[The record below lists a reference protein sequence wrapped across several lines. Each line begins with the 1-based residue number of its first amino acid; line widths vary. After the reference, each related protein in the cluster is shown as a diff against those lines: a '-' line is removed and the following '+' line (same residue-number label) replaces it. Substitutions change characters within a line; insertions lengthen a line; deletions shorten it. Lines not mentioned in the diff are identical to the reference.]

1 MMDGVPTQA
10 TSKGPQASDLATAI
24 RRIAELE
31 TATSKPQQEALDIQK
46 RLQQLVEHIPRVF
59 WLYDCVADQITYVS
73 PAYERVWGRAAPELY
88 QNFSDWFDAIHDDD
102 RQRVCSAFVSK
113 ASTGHYDESFR
124 IVRPDGKVRWIQDR
138 GYPVHDSEGKTHCI
152 VGVAEDAT
160 ELRRAQ
166 LQKLKAANSAT
177 TTQLLTGIADESHHS
192 LQANQICLH
201 RLRDLLEGLSGRPE
215 NLPEAL
221 DLIDEIQS
229 AQGHLHGLYHQV
241 RRYALPAKLRRSPCN
256 LQGILEESWNQS
268 VGLRESQLW
277 QGSTEIDL
285 ICEVDRGLIDVA
297 FRYLIENALESTA
310 DPLELQIVW
319 SEGDIF
325 DRPALQ
331 VSLRDNGHEFPPG
344 QAHRAFE
351 PFYSSGGL
359 SMAIVER
366 IIEGHGGEIHAVEH
380 SGPGREICIT
390 LPRKIP

>member
-1 MMDGVPTQA
+1 MMDGAPTQ
-10 TSKGPQASDLATAI
+10 TRSKGPQASDLATAI

-31 TATSKPQQEALDIQK
+31 AASSKPQQ
-46 RLQQLVEHIPRVF
+46 
-59 WLYDCVADQITYVS
+59 
-73 PAYERVWGRAAPELY
+73 
-88 QNFSDWFDAIHDDD
+88 
-102 RQRVCSAFVSK
+102 
-113 ASTGHYDESFR
+113 
-124 IVRPDGKVRWIQDR
+124 
-138 GYPVHDSEGKTHCI
+138 
-152 VGVAEDAT
+152 
-160 ELRRAQ
+160 
-166 LQKLKAANSAT
+166 
-177 TTQLLTGIADESHHS
+177 
-192 LQANQICLH
+192 
-201 RLRDLLEGLSGRPE
+201 
-215 NLPEAL
+215 EAL

-256 LQGILEESWNQS
+256 LQGILEGSWNQS

-344 QAHRAFE
+344 QAQRAFE

-380 SGPGREICIT
+380 SGSGREICIT